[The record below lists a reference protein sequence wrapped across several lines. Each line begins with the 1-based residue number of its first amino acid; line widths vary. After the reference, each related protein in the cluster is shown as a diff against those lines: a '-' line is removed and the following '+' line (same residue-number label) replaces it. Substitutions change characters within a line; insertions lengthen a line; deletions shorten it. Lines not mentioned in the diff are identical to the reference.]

1 MRSLKD
7 AVYGVAV
14 GDAMGLPVQF
24 EARDSYNVR
33 RHALG
38 GIKRILNSVLLPS

>member
-24 EARDSYNVR
+24 EARDSYNIIDMVGYGTFGFCGR
-33 RHALG
+33 S
-38 GIKRILNSVLLPS
+38 NN